1 MAMDTDVLTRVQ
13 LNLSLDCQLDAGTE
27 PPGAPC
33 DADFEIPAQQPGCPM
48 MNVCLSMGTGSG
60 HCGLVTVTEVS
71 IVPDVCTGAVSAVF
85 TRSAVQRSGLDADPI
100 LHPPIV

>member
-1 MAMDTDVLTRVQ
+1 MAMDSGVLTQGQ
-13 LNLSLDCQLDAGTE
+13 LNLSLDCQADVGAE
-27 PPGAPC
+27 QPGAAC
-33 DADFEIPAQQPGCPM
+33 DADFQIPAQKPACPM

-71 IVPDVCTGAVSAVF
+71 IVPDACTGAVSAVF
-85 TRSAVQRSGLDADPI
+85 SRSAVQRSGLDADPI